1 MPPKKG
7 DVPGY
12 YPVSDDENSKGPK
25 KSRRSGKKTKSTEVG
40 PSVSSSPLPVRR
52 IGLTKSVRRLFHYHP
67 LLHQAMDQAHPI
79 KSHRLC
85 IFPDSNNL
93 NLLTTTEHQPG
104 QSRLRH
110 QQVLDNPFKIPASLR
125 KQSHPRF
132 GQPSLRRIQILVKLV
147 KQLCKCSPRCTRS
160 YPSSTDR
167 IFRPAKSA
175 NTPGPTGM
183 IPDRRL
189 DGSHVPKENV
199 SAGVQPEISHG
210 GDLSKEK
217 GSNLG
222 GDKQQFARLKGHPSR
237 PEHGTEENMVFL
249 VFNHFQLKHRPS
261 LLLWHYDI
269 KVDPEVKGR
278 KLTQIIK
285 TALNHGH
292 YKEHKSYMA
301 TDFSAV
307 MLSAQELPYEYA
319 KFKLSYQTELETQAS
334 DNAKEYWVSLV
345 LNGTID
351 VSKIYLDS
359 TETSSNG
366 FPVEQALDIVLGHH
380 RKLSDNIA
388 IVNKRKAFSI
398 DNGADEYDAYDL
410 GDGALTALR
419 GYFSSVR
426 MSESGPLVNI
436 NVSHGAFYKAPRPLS
451 EVIQWFESL
460 RSVDRSKIS
469 GLLRGLRVNSSH
481 IPRIWTIW
489 GYPRDGD
496 GKGYMLHPPRFNP
509 PGAASYTPEQV
520 SFFLV
525 EKPKESSRD
534 QAQVLSDQ
542 DKENAGKG
550 DLHPHDKSCSCQ
562 GTWLTVAKYFATGTL
577 TSQLSIH
584 YVLTCFC

>member
-1 MPPKKG
+1 M
-7 DVPGY
+7 
-12 YPVSDDENSKGPK
+12 
-25 KSRRSGKKTKSTEVG
+25 
-40 PSVSSSPLPVRR
+40 LPN
-52 IGLTKSVRRLFHYHP
+52 
-67 LLHQAMDQAHPI
+67 Q
-79 KSHRLC
+79 
-85 IFPDSNNL
+85 
-93 NLLTTTEHQPG
+93 
-104 QSRLRH
+104 
-110 QQVLDNPFKIPASLR
+110 
-125 KQSHPRF
+125 
-132 GQPSLRRIQILVKLV
+132 
-147 KQLCKCSPRCTRS
+147 
-160 YPSSTDR
+160 
-167 IFRPAKSA
+167 
-175 NTPGPTGM
+175 
-183 IPDRRL
+183 RL
-189 DGSHVPKENV
+189 DGSHIPKENV

-222 GDKQQFARLKGHPSR
+222 GDKQQFARLKGQPSR
-237 PEHGTEENMVFL
+237 PEHGTEENKVFL
-249 VFNHFQLKHRPS
+249 VSNHFQLKHRPS
-261 LLLWHYDI
+261 LLLWHYNI

-292 YKEHKSYMA
+292 YKEYKPYMA

-388 IVNKRKAFSI
+388 IINKRKAFSI
-398 DNGADEYDAYDL
+398 DNRADEYDAYDL
-410 GDGALTALR
+410 RDGALTALR

-426 MSESGPLVNI
+426 MSESGFLVNI
-436 NVSHGAFYKAPRPLS
+436 NVSHGAFYEAPRPLS

-496 GKGYMLHPPRFNP
+496 GKGYMLHPPRFNS

-542 DKENAGKG
+542 DKENAEKG
-550 DLHPHDKSCSCQ
+550 DLHPHDRSCSCQ

-577 TSQLSIH
+577 TSQLSVH
-584 YVLTCFC
+584 